1 MKSVF
6 RNLGG
11 LLLAAGVALAAQAA
25 GPSTRG
31 AAAPAAAAGGSDG
44 QAAANKGAPS
54 ADYRLGPGDQIRVQ
68 VYQNPD
74 LSIEA
79 RVSEQGTINYPLV
92 GSVNLGGSTISQAES
107 KIASALKSGQFLK
120 QPQVNIV
127 LLQVRGNQVAVLGQV
142 QKPGRF
148 PLETTNTRVSDLL
161 AAAGGVTPTGDDTLI
176 VTGTRNGQPFRKV
189 IDIPALFLNQRG
201 QDDIQ
206 VQGGDTLYVAKAP
219 VYYIYGEAQRPGP
232 YRIERGMTVQQA
244 VAQGGGPTP
253 RGSLNRLR
261 ISRTGPDGKQVEG
274 DAKLGD
280 PVLPND
286 VIYVRESLF

>member
-1 MKSVF
+1 MRKVF
-6 RNLGG
+6 RWIG
-11 LLLAAGVALAAQAA
+11 LLVLASWAALAVAQVSAPGATA
-25 GPSTRG
+25 G
-31 AAAPAAAAGGSDG
+31 AGGG
-44 QAAANKGAPS
+44 GNATAS

-74 LSIEA
+74 LTVET
-79 RVSEQGTINYPLV
+79 RVSEQGTINYPLIGAV
-92 GSVNLGGSTISQAES
+92 EIGGTTIGDAEK
-107 KIASALKSGQFLK
+107 KIAAALRNGNFLK

-127 LLQVRGNQVAVLGQV
+127 MLQVRGNQVAVLGQV

-161 AAAGGVTPTGDDTLI
+161 AAAGGVTPMGDDTLI
-176 VTGTRNGQPFRKV
+176 VTGTRNAQPFRKV
-189 IDIPALFLNQRG
+189 IDIPGLFLNSRG
-201 QDDIQ
+201 QDDIL
-206 VQGGDTLYVAKAP
+206 VQGGDTIFVNKAP

-244 VAQGGGPTP
+244 VAQGGGPTA

-261 ISRTGPDGKQVEG
+261 LTRVGPDGRQVET
-274 DAKLGD
+274 DARLGD

-286 VIYVRESLF
+286 VIFVRESLF

>member
-1 MKSVF
+1 MKRVIRSM
-6 RNLGG
+6 GA
-11 LLLAAGVALAAQAA
+11 LLLGLAMAAQAA
-25 GPSTRG
+25 GPAQRATVAPRPT
-31 AAAPAAAAGGSDG
+31 AAPAAEQG
-44 QAAANKGAPS
+44 ANTPS

-92 GSVNLGGSTISQAES
+92 GSIGLGGNTIGQAEN
-107 KIASALKSGQFLK
+107 KIAAALKSGNYLK

-161 AAAGGVTPTGDDTLI
+161 AAAGGVTPMGDDTLI
-176 VTGTRNGQPFRKV
+176 VTGTRNNQPFRKV
-189 IDIPALFLNQRG
+189 IDIPGLFLNQRSSE
-201 QDDIQ
+201 DIV
-206 VQGGDTLYVAKAP
+206 VQGGDTIFINKAP
-219 VYYIYGEAQRPGP
+219 VYYIYGEAQKPGP

-244 VAQGGGPTP
+244 LAQGGGPTP
-253 RGSLNRLR
+253 RGSTSRLR
-261 ISRTGPDGKQVEG
+261 LTRTTPDGKQMES
-274 DAKLGD
+274 DARLTD

>member
-1 MKSVF
+1 MTSVF
-6 RNLGG
+6 RWIG
-11 LLLAAGVALAAQAA
+11 LLVFATWAALAVAQVA
-25 GPSTRG
+25 GTG
-31 AAAPAAAAGGSDG
+31 AAPAGGGGS
-44 QAAANKGAPS
+44 ATAS

-74 LSIEA
+74 LTVET
-79 RVSEQGTINYPLV
+79 RVSEQGTINYPLIGAV
-92 GSVNLGGSTISQAES
+92 EIGGTTIGDAEK
-107 KIASALKSGQFLK
+107 KIAAALRNGNFLK

-127 LLQVRGNQVAVLGQV
+127 MLQVRGNQVAVLGQV

-161 AAAGGVTPTGDDTLI
+161 AAAGGVTPMGDDTLI
-176 VTGTRNGQPFRKV
+176 VTGTRNNQPFRKV
-189 IDIPALFLNQRG
+189 IDIPGLFLNSRG
-201 QDDIQ
+201 QDDIL
-206 VQGGDTLYVAKAP
+206 VQGGDTVFVNKAP

-244 VAQGGGPTP
+244 VAQGGGPTA

-261 ISRTGPDGKQVEG
+261 LTRVGPDGRQVES
-274 DAKLGD
+274 DARLGD

-286 VIYVRESLF
+286 VIFVRESLF

>member
-1 MKSVF
+1 MKSVI
-6 RNLGG
+6 RSMGAA
-11 LLLAAGVALAAQAA
+11 LLLGLAMAAQAA
-25 GPSTRG
+25 GPAQRATVAPRATSAG
-31 AAAPAAAAGGSDG
+31 ASDS
-44 QAAANKGAPS
+44 GAPS
-54 ADYRLGPGDQIRVQ
+54 ADYRLGAGDQIRVQ

-92 GSVNLGGSTISQAES
+92 GSINLGGSTIGQAEN
-107 KIASALKSGQFLK
+107 KIASALKSGNFLK

-148 PLETTNTRVSDLL
+148 PLETTNTRVIDLL
-161 AAAGGVTPTGDDTLI
+161 AAAGGVTPMGDDTLI
-176 VTGTRNGQPFRKV
+176 VTGTRSGQPFRKV
-189 IDIPALFLNQRG
+189 IDIPGLFLNQRG
-201 QDDIQ
+201 QDDIL
-206 VQGGDTLYVAKAP
+206 VMGGDTIFVNKAP

-261 ISRTGPDGKQVEG
+261 LTRTGPDGKQVET
-274 DAKLGD
+274 DARLGD

-286 VIYVRESLF
+286 VIFVRESLF

>member
-1 MKSVF
+1 MAAT
-6 RNLGG
+6 LG
-11 LLLAAGVALAAQAA
+11 LAAWAA
-25 GPSTRG
+25 GPSN
-31 AAAPAAAAGGSDG
+31 GSQPQG
-44 QAAANKGAPS
+44 N

-74 LSIEA
+74 LSIET
-79 RVSEQGTINYPLV
+79 RVSEQGSINYPLV
-92 GSVNLGGSTISQAES
+92 GNLQVGGSTIGEAER
-107 KIASALKSGQFLK
+107 KIASALKNGNYLK
-120 QPQVNIV
+120 NPQVNII
-127 LLQVRGNQVAVLGQV
+127 LGQVRGSQVAVLGQV

-161 AAAGGVTPTGDDTLI
+161 AAAGGVTPMGDDTLI
-176 VTGTRNGQPFRKV
+176 VTGTRSGQPFRKV
-189 IDIPALFLNQRG
+189 IDIPGLFLNQKG
-201 QDDIQ
+201 QDDIL
-206 VQGGDTLYVAKAP
+206 VMGGDTIFVNKAP

-244 VAQGGGPTP
+244 VAQGGGPTA

-261 ISRTGPDGKQVEG
+261 LTRTGNDGKQVES
-274 DAKLGD
+274 DARLTD

>member
-1 MKSVF
+1 MRSVF
-6 RNLGG
+6 RWIG
-11 LLLAAGVALAAQAA
+11 LLVLAAWAALAVAQVNA
-25 GPSTRG
+25 PG
-31 AAAPAAAAGGSDG
+31 AAPGAAGGN
-44 QAAANKGAPS
+44 ATAS

-74 LSIEA
+74 LTVET
-79 RVSEQGTINYPLV
+79 RVSEQGTINYPLI
-92 GSVNLGGSTISQAES
+92 GAIEIGGTTIGDAEK
-107 KIASALKSGQFLK
+107 KIATALRNGNFLK

-127 LLQVRGNQVAVLGQV
+127 MLQVRGNQVAVLGQV

-161 AAAGGVTPTGDDTLI
+161 AAAGGVTPMGDDTLI
-176 VTGTRNGQPFRKV
+176 VTGTRNNQPFRKV
-189 IDIPALFLNQRG
+189 IDIPGLFLNSRG
-201 QDDIQ
+201 QDDIL
-206 VQGGDTLYVAKAP
+206 VQGGDTIFVNKAP

-244 VAQGGGPTP
+244 VAQGGGPTA

-261 ISRTGPDGKQVEG
+261 LTRVGPDGRQVET
-274 DAKLGD
+274 DARLGD

-286 VIYVRESLF
+286 VIFVRESLF

>member
-1 MKSVF
+1 M
-6 RNLGG
+6 
-11 LLLAAGVALAAQAA
+11 AAQAA
-25 GPSTRG
+25 GPAQRG
-31 AAAPAAAAGGSDG
+31 GQPQRATVAPSGGEG
-44 QAAANKGAPS
+44 VEAPS
-54 ADYRLGPGDQIRVQ
+54 ADYRLGAGDQIRVQ

-92 GSVNLGGSTISQAES
+92 GSIDLGGSTIGQAEN
-107 KIASALKSGQFLK
+107 KIAAALRNGNFLK
-120 QPQVNIV
+120 KPQVNIV

-161 AAAGGVTPTGDDTLI
+161 AAAGGITPTGDDTLI
-176 VTGTRNGQPFRKV
+176 VTGTRAGKPFRKV
-189 IDIPALFLNQRG
+189 IDIPALFLNQKG
-201 QDDIQ
+201 QDDIL

-261 ISRTGPDGKQVEG
+261 ITRTDPSGNKQER
-274 DAKLGD
+274 DAKLGE

-286 VIYVRESLF
+286 VIFVRESLF

>member
-1 MKSVF
+1 MRSVF
-6 RNLGG
+6 RWIG
-11 LLLAAGVALAAQAA
+11 LLLWASWAALAVAQ
-25 GPSTRG
+25 G
-31 AAAPAAAAGGSDG
+31 APGAPAGGGNAAVA
-44 QAAANKGAPS
+44 S

-74 LSIEA
+74 LTVET
-79 RVSEQGTINYPLV
+79 RVSEQGTINYPLIGNIEV
-92 GSVNLGGSTISQAES
+92 GGTTINDAEK
-107 KIASALKSGQFLK
+107 KIATALRNGNFLK

-127 LLQVRGNQVAVLGQV
+127 MLQVRGNQVAVLGQV

-161 AAAGGVTPTGDDTLI
+161 AAAGGVTPMGDDTLI
-176 VTGTRNGQPFRKV
+176 VTGTRNAQPFRKV
-189 IDIPALFLNQRG
+189 IDIPGLFLNSRG
-201 QDDIQ
+201 QDDIL
-206 VQGGDTLYVAKAP
+206 VQGGDTIFVNKAP

-244 VAQGGGPTP
+244 VAQGGGPTA

-261 ISRTGPDGKQVEG
+261 LTRVGPDGRQVET
-274 DAKLGD
+274 DARLGD

-286 VIYVRESLF
+286 VIFVRESLF

>member
-1 MKSVF
+1 MQSVF
-6 RNLGG
+6 RWIG
-11 LLLAAGVALAAQAA
+11 LLVLATWAALAAAQVGAA
-25 GPSTRG
+25 G
-31 AAAPAAAAGGSDG
+31 AAPGPGGGNATAG
-44 QAAANKGAPS
+44 
-54 ADYRLGPGDQIRVQ
+54 ADYKLGPGDQIRVQ

-74 LSIEA
+74 LTVET

-92 GSVNLGGSTISQAES
+92 GSIELGGNTIGDAER
-107 KIASALKSGQFLK
+107 KIATALRNGNFLR

-127 LLQVRGNQVAVLGQV
+127 LLQVRGNQVSVLGQV

-148 PLETTNTRVSDLL
+148 PLETTNTHVSDLL
-161 AAAGGVTPTGDDTLI
+161 AAAGGVTPMGDDTLI
-176 VTGTRNGQPFRKV
+176 VTGTRGGQPFRKV
-189 IDIPALFLNQRG
+189 IDIPGLFLNSRG
-201 QDDIQ
+201 QDDIL
-206 VQGGDTLYVAKAP
+206 VQGGDTIFVNKAP

-261 ISRTGPDGKQVEG
+261 LTRVGPDGRQVET
-274 DAKLGD
+274 DAKLSD

-286 VIYVRESLF
+286 VIFVRESLF

>member
-1 MKSVF
+1 MKRVIRSM
-6 RNLGG
+6 GA
-11 LLLAAGVALAAQAA
+11 LLLGLAMAAQAA
-25 GPSTRG
+25 GPAQRT
-31 AAAPAAAAGGSDG
+31 AAPPRPATAPAAE
-44 QAAANKGAPS
+44 QGAQTPS

-92 GSVNLGGSTISQAES
+92 GSISLGGTTIGQAEN
-107 KIASALKSGQFLK
+107 KIASALKNGNFLK

-161 AAAGGVTPTGDDTLI
+161 AAAGGVTPMGDDTLI
-176 VTGTRNGQPFRKV
+176 VTGTRSGQPFRKV
-189 IDIPALFLNQRG
+189 IDIPGLFLNQRG
-201 QDDIQ
+201 QDDIL
-206 VQGGDTLYVAKAP
+206 VMGGDTIFVNKAP

-244 VAQGGGPTP
+244 VAQGGGPTA

-261 ISRTGPDGKQVEG
+261 LTRTGPDGKQVEA
-274 DAKLGD
+274 DARLSD

-286 VIYVRESLF
+286 VIFVRESLF

>member
-1 MKSVF
+1 MKRVIRSM
-6 RNLGG
+6 GA
-11 LLLAAGVALAAQAA
+11 LLLGLAMAAQAA
-25 GPSTRG
+25 GPAQRT
-31 AAAPAAAAGGSDG
+31 AAPPAARSAPAPAAE
-44 QAAANKGAPS
+44 QGAQTPS

-92 GSVNLGGSTISQAES
+92 GSISLGGTTIGQAEN
-107 KIASALKSGQFLK
+107 KIASALKSGNFLK

-161 AAAGGVTPTGDDTLI
+161 AAAGGVTPMGDDTLI
-176 VTGTRNGQPFRKV
+176 VTGTRGGQPFRKV
-189 IDIPALFLNQRG
+189 IDIPGLFLNQRG
-201 QDDIQ
+201 QDDIL
-206 VQGGDTLYVAKAP
+206 VMGGDTVFVNKAP

-261 ISRTGPDGKQVEG
+261 LTRTGPDGKQVEA
-274 DAKLGD
+274 DARLSD

-286 VIYVRESLF
+286 VIFVRESLF

>member
-1 MKSVF
+1 MKRVIRSM
-6 RNLGG
+6 GA
-11 LLLAAGVALAAQAA
+11 LLLGLAMAAQAA
-25 GPSTRG
+25 GPAQRATVAPRPTS
-31 AAAPAAAAGGSDG
+31 APAAEQG
-44 QAAANKGAPS
+44 ANTPS

-92 GSVNLGGSTISQAES
+92 GAINLGGNTIGQAEN
-107 KIASALKSGQFLK
+107 KIASALKNGNFLK

-161 AAAGGVTPTGDDTLI
+161 AAAGGVTPMGDDTLI

-189 IDIPALFLNQRG
+189 IDIPALFLNQRS
-201 QDDIQ
+201 QDDIT
-206 VQGGDTLYVAKAP
+206 VQGGDTLFVNKAP

-261 ISRTGPDGKQVEG
+261 LTRVGPDGRQVET
-274 DAKLGD
+274 DARLGD

-286 VIYVRESLF
+286 VIFVRESLF

>member
-1 MKSVF
+1 MKRVIRSM
-6 RNLGG
+6 GA
-11 LLLAAGVALAAQAA
+11 LLLGLAMAAQAA
-25 GPSTRG
+25 GPAPRATVAPRPN
-31 AAAPAAAAGGSDG
+31 AAPAASAGAEQG
-44 QAAANKGAPS
+44 ANTPS

-79 RVSEQGTINYPLV
+79 RVSENGTINYPLV
-92 GSVNLGGSTISQAES
+92 GSIGLGGNTISQAEN
-107 KIASALKSGQFLK
+107 KIASALKNGNFLK

-161 AAAGGVTPTGDDTLI
+161 AAAGGVTPMGDDTLI

-201 QDDIQ
+201 QDDIL
-206 VQGGDTLYVAKAP
+206 VQGGDTLFVNKAP

-261 ISRTGPDGKQVEG
+261 LTRVGPDGRQVET

-286 VIYVRESLF
+286 VIFVRESLF

>member
-1 MKSVF
+1 MRSVF
-6 RNLGG
+6 RWIG
-11 LLLAAGVALAAQAA
+11 LAVLATWAALAVAQVGAAG
-25 GPSTRG
+25 
-31 AAAPAAAAGGSDG
+31 AAPAAGGG
-44 QAAANKGAPS
+44 NAAAS

-74 LSIEA
+74 LTVET
-79 RVSEQGTINYPLV
+79 RVSEQGTINYPLIGAV
-92 GSVNLGGSTISQAES
+92 EIGGTTIGDAEK
-107 KIASALKSGQFLK
+107 KIAAALRNGNFLK

-127 LLQVRGNQVAVLGQV
+127 MLQVRGNQVAVLGQV

-161 AAAGGVTPTGDDTLI
+161 AAAGGVTPMGDDTLI
-176 VTGTRNGQPFRKV
+176 VTGTRNNQPFRKV
-189 IDIPALFLNQRG
+189 IDIPGLFLNSRG
-201 QDDIQ
+201 QDDIL
-206 VQGGDTLYVAKAP
+206 VQGGDTVFVNKAP

-244 VAQGGGPTP
+244 VAQGGGPTA

-261 ISRTGPDGKQVEG
+261 LTRVGPDGRQVET
-274 DAKLGD
+274 DARLGD

-286 VIYVRESLF
+286 VIFVRESLF